1 MIQTISQEGE
11 KSETEF
17 IAFDEDNGS
26 VLASESLGNKIAFIN
41 GSGMAELDDLQA
53 SARSSN
59 VAHENL
65 SAKFLIFNRGGKR
78 RRRRREMVT
87 KMAMAKRD

>member
-11 KSETEF
+11 KSKTEF

-41 GSGMAELDDLQA
+41 GLWQSLTICGVSQVINET
-53 SARSSN
+53 
-59 VAHENL
+59 HENL
-65 SAKFLIFNRGGKR
+65 S
-78 RRRRREMVT
+78 T
-87 KMAMAKRD
+87 KPYL